1 MFTRFLVILNRVAK
15 SFSGS
20 HSSVVVIVI
29 AKYKHTPPLFVKSV
43 HTTPY
48 LWNSLS
54 IDITEENRPFS
65 SFRQNAKDSMID
77 YYNSVINS

>member
-1 MFTRFLVILNRVAK
+1 MEK

-20 HSSVVVIVI
+20 HLSVIAIVT
-29 AKYKHTPPLFVKSV
+29 AKYKHTLPLFVKSV

-54 IDITEENRPFS
+54 IDIKKIRPFS
-65 SFRQNAKDSMID
+65 SFRQNVKNSMID
-77 YYNSVINS
+77 DYNSVINS